1 MSNKNWQKFI
11 RNRIFLKYF
20 LLNIYW
26 DACSW
31 KYMEE
36 YFEISW
42 LGCVTGMLLILQL
55 ILMLDATLEFLPAV
69 LKL

>member
-11 RNRIFLKYF
+11 RIFLKNYF
-20 LLNIYW
+20 LLNICW

-69 LKL
+69 QKL